1 MLTKRI
7 IPCLDIKDGRT
18 VKGINFVNLRD
29 AGDPVELATQ
39 YALEQADELVFLDI
53 SATEEKRKT
62 LAELVLRVAAAIDIP
77 FTVGGGISAVEDV
90 AVLLKNGADK
100 VSINSAAVKN
110 PILIDKL
117 SEQFGSQC
125 IVVAIDA
132 KQIDGQWKVHLV
144 GGKVPTELDLFEW
157 AREVEE
163 RGAGEILFTSMDH
176 DGTKHGFANNALAR
190 LSAEVNIPIIA
201 SGGAGTVPHFI
212 DTFTKGKADA
222 ALAASVFHFG
232 KISIPELKKQLNQQQ
247 LAVRID
253 EL

>member
-1 MLTKRI
+1 MLSKRI

-18 VKGINFVNLRD
+18 VKGINFINLRD

-53 SATEEKRKT
+53 SATEQKRKT
-62 LAELVLRVAAAIDIP
+62 LADLVLKVAAAIDIP
-77 FTVGGGISAVEDV
+77 FTVGGGIRSVEDV
-90 AVLLKNGADK
+90 SILLKNGADK

-110 PILIDKL
+110 PSLINKL

-132 KQIDGQWKVHLV
+132 KQIEGQWKVHLV
-144 GGKVPTELDLFEW
+144 GGKVPTELDLFDW
-157 AREVEE
+157 AKEVEQ

-176 DGTKHGFANNALAR
+176 DGTKQGFANNALAR
-190 LSAEVNIPIIA
+190 LSTEVNIPIIA

-232 KISIPELKKQLNQQQ
+232 EISIPELKKQLNQQQ